1 VRSVVPVFILLAGL
15 LALPTAASAAGTCE
29 LTSSVSPGHVITIVG
44 SGFPASTD
52 IEITQ
57 TWGGSNA
64 TAGGNTGPQTTTS
77 QVTSDATGAFEFTID
92 AGPGRGGTYDV
103 EAAAGGCT
111 ASTRAVAVESA
122 GGLNPGSG
130 ATPPA
135 TDTAYPV
142 GQGASAP
149 VVPLVVVTFGLALAL
164 GLALVRRSR
173 TRGVK
178 A

>member
-1 VRSVVPVFILLAGL
+1 VRSAIPVLLLLAGL
-15 LALPTAASAAGTCE
+15 LALPTAASGAGTCE
-29 LTSSVSPGHVITIVG
+29 LTSSVSPGHVITIEG

-57 TWGGSNA
+57 TWSGSNA

-77 QVTSDATGAFEFTID
+77 HVTSDANGAFEVTID
-92 AGPGRGGTYDV
+92 TGPGHGGTYDV
-103 EAAAGGCT
+103 EATAGGCT

-135 TDTAYPV
+135 TDTDPVV

-149 VVPLVVVTFGLALAL
+149 VLPFVVVAIGFALAF
-164 GLALVRRSR
+164 LAFVGRRAR
-173 TRGVK
+173 RV
-178 A
+178 